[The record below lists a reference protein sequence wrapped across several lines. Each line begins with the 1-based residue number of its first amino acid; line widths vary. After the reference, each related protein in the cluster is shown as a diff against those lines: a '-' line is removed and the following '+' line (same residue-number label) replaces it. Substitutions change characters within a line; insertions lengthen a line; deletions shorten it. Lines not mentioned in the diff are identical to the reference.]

1 MRVGGEASNPLVKI
15 LLVGSGLNTERKKK
29 EKRRKEKGAEYTAD
43 AEEEEEEG
51 GGRRRKRRSSSRRD
65 IKIKIEEDENVS
77 IPLRGILGIYR
88 NPIDKVKKK
97 KEGEKMLQR
106 PNAFSVAGSLNSRP
120 CSRIKW
126 HFAARVCKYREERLD
141 SHTQH
146 SYRGFARFIYIYV
159 TSIIMLHQMKRVF
172 CGETTV
178 SPIDIGLWYSLLCRL
193 EIEISFAA
201 SAKRMRRHQ
210 EIIPFVSIQI
220 TRDLLLPAGGI
231 DR

>member
-97 KEGEKMLQR
+97 KEGEKMYNGQTRFPLQ
-106 PNAFSVAGSLNSRP
+106 V
-120 CSRIKW
+120 
-126 HFAARVCKYREERLD
+126 H
-141 SHTQH
+141 
-146 SYRGFARFIYIYV
+146 
-159 TSIIMLHQMKRVF
+159 
-172 CGETTV
+172 
-178 SPIDIGLWYSLLCRL
+178 
-193 EIEISFAA
+193 
-201 SAKRMRRHQ
+201 
-210 EIIPFVSIQI
+210 
-220 TRDLLLPAGGI
+220 
-231 DR
+231 